1 MVQFNKGGR
10 PRKLDGEKMKYKVTV
25 KMSTVEYYSLIGK
38 SKEAGIS
45 QSEFVRQSIMNTT
58 IVQRLTPELNA
69 EIRKLSGMANNLNQI
84 ARKANALGYDH
95 IRSEYLFLA
104 RKIDRIINKM
114 L

>member
-1 MVQFNKGGR
+1 MVRFNKGGR
-10 PRKLDGEKMKYKVTV
+10 PEKLDGEKMKYKVTV
-25 KMSTVEYYSLIGK
+25 KMSTVEYHSLIGK
-38 SKEAGIS
+38 SKEAGIT
-45 QSEFVRQSIMNTT
+45 QSEFIRRSIMNTT
-58 IVQRLTPELNA
+58 VVQRLTPELNA

-95 IRSEYLFLA
+95 IRGEYLFLA